1 MERRDLILELCRE
14 AGDTGSEDEIVKE
27 WEANH
32 ACYCN
37 LHIDNA
43 SQGDVDTLKK
53 IRMCM
58 GLELTR

>member
-1 MERRDLILELCRE
+1 MEGRDLILELCHE
-14 AGDTGSEDEIVKE
+14 AGDVGSEDEIVKE

-32 ACYCN
+32 ACCCN
-37 LHIDNA
+37 FNIDNA

-53 IRMCM
+53 IRTCM